1 MNIIFDQIGL
11 ILNENNYE
19 SSFKKRVE
27 YSILLLILISSSFII
42 LESVDSINTT
52 YSQLFIFSDFIISIL
67 FSIEYLLRI
76 MVYKKDGELP
86 TLKQRLSH
94 FFSFYMLVDLMSI
107 LPFYLA
113 FFIPGSYSFIKI
125 IRILRLFRLV
135 KFARFMKSQN
145 LVANAIKNKAK
156 ELILSL
162 QVVVFLT
169 IILSAILYQIET
181 RIQTEHFTSIVDAF
195 IWSLS
200 KFIGGVGGY
209 GDFEPITFWGKVI
222 ATVVGLL
229 GIALFAV
236 PAGII
241 GAGFVEEIEA
251 IKEDEDLKEKNKRL
265 FDAFNYENAASA
277 IKYKKLVG
285 LSHIRRRFIGVKS
298 AEFKL
303 MFSRS
308 DLINIAKK
316 GKNIKLSFVDKTEVI
331 QAYEQ
336 NSLYGTCKNI
346 QSNLSIIS
354 PTSVWQPYMGHF
366 TYALSEYLKA
376 NYISSELVGKSAWNP
391 EYKHILT
398 WSPNYLSGE
407 KSESKYF
414 EQFRF
419 DLKEVVKEKST
430 VIYFNCSASK
440 NGSFHVLNGGEK
452 GKDEFASDDCLFE
465 DHKKLDN
472 FYESFQNE
480 LKNIDDSEEKIYST
494 INKHNFYGN
503 NKKNHFQWMLKR
515 EKNANIICIYL
526 SPKILEAP
534 NEKYYSII
542 KILGDNINNHLI

>member
-156 ELILSL
+156 ELILSI

-265 FDAFNYENAASA
+265 FDAFNYENMAAPL
-277 IKYKKLVG
+277 KYKKLIG
-285 LSHIRRRFIGVKS
+285 LSHIRRRYIGVKS

-308 DLINIAKK
+308 DLINIAKN
-316 GKNIKLSFVDKTEVI
+316 GKNIKLSFVNNNEVI
-331 QAYEQ
+331 QAYDQ
-336 NSLYGTCKNI
+336 NSIYGTFKNI
-346 QSNLSIIS
+346 QSDLTIIS
-354 PTSVWQPYMGHF
+354 TASVMQAYLGHF
-366 TYALSEYLKA
+366 TYALSEYLKS
-376 NYISSELVGKSAWNP
+376 NYISSELVGKSVWNP
-391 EYKHILT
+391 KYKTSLT
-398 WSPNYLSGE
+398 VSPYYLNGE
-407 KSESKYF
+407 NLENKYF
-414 EQFRF
+414 QSFNSDMLEAVSTQ
-419 DLKEVVKEKST
+419 ST
-430 VIYFNCSASK
+430 VIYFYCSASK
-440 NGSFHVLNGGEK
+440 NGTFHILNGGEK
-452 GKDEFASDDCLFE
+452 GLDEFSTEDNLFSNI
-465 DHKKLDN
+465 KKLED
-472 FYESFQNE
+472 FYNSFKSD
-480 LKNIDDSEEKIYST
+480 LKGIDTTEGKIYST
-494 INKHNFYGN
+494 VHKHKFYGN
-503 NKKNHFQWMLKR
+503 KTKDRFQWMLKR
-515 EKNANIICIYL
+515 EKNANIICIYV
-526 SPKILEAP
+526 SPKVLESHA
-534 NEKYYSII
+534 EIYYPII
-542 KILGDNINNHLI
+542 KILGDNINSHLI